1 MYLNVSYEILYP
13 ITYFTVYLTVS
24 VLKLKNTN
32 AAMFGVHFVVHAAR
46 EEHASLPAE
55 GAVVKLTDT
64 DWLNWSTPGSTA
76 VPNPDANLQ
85 LIESQHIACL
95 ASPEDGKDPSS

>member
-24 VLKLKNTN
+24 VLKLRDTN

-46 EEHASLPAE
+46 EGHASLPAE

-64 DWLNWSTPGSTA
+64 DWLNRRTPGSTA
-76 VPNPDANLQ
+76 AHNPDANPL
-85 LIESQHIACL
+85 LIESRQILC
-95 ASPEDGKDPSS
+95 